1 MKEIRKIIK
10 KQYQATGN
18 CFELI
23 NVKKSSVSV
32 SDRNLVEV
40 VMAEGSQR
48 VEGFE
53 QL

>member
-23 NVKKSSVSV
+23 NVKSSVSV

-48 VEGFE
+48 VKGFE